1 MKKFFLIL
9 TILLL
14 LNMQGQGQG
23 SGAGDSLRQLVNKS
37 AVEDTNHVKLL
48 FDLARTFYPR
58 QLDSVEKYAGE
69 GLRIS
74 ERLDYTNGIIM
85 GVNHMATISRFR
97 NDFITAREL
106 YLKAFKMAEEER
118 MVEFQVLIADNLGLL
133 YNSTGKTDS
142 AEYFFL
148 KAVNIGRDHPQVKH
162 YSKALSDLA
171 MNYRVRANYTDAIR
185 YQLEAR
191 RIDRVNGNRANE
203 IPAAI
208 RLGLIYAGIRDFDRA
223 IAVYREALRLNDS
236 LRNDEW
242 YEIIFQNIGLLY
254 TEVKWEPDSAR
265 YYLTRA
271 ADLAS
276 KNDHPENIFA
286 AQVNLGN
293 VETMDKNFSKALG
306 YYLKAAESPVFL
318 KRKLE
323 RAGTLVNLG
332 IAYLELKNLK
342 EAEQYAREGTALA
355 HEGKFL
361 DFEMTGLNTLAR
373 IAASKNDF
381 KSAYLFKM
389 RADTLNDTIYYDQ
402 IKSRVAEAIYQ
413 EDLKQAEREN
423 SILQQDNQLKK
434 QTILIQWIALGLV
447 VLLVVVLAVVVVYI
461 KRTSRKLSRLNQ
473 ELDHK
478 TKALEE
484 LNITKDKF
492 ISIIA
497 HDLRSPFQ
505 SLLGLLGEL
514 DEHYDEFDEQSR
526 QRILK
531 MLRKSSQNIY
541 NLLVNLLDWTHA
553 QKGKL
558 QSNMADFDI
567 NAAVDEVFE
576 ILGTRASLKNQLLLK
591 AIPDRLILYSD
602 QQMLKSVLLNLV
614 NNAIKFTPAGGRIE
628 VAVVND
634 ERSLKITVSDT
645 GIGIPTEK
653 IPDLFRLDAGFKRKG
668 TEQEPGTGL
677 GLILCHEY
685 ITLLGGTIRLT
696 SQAGEGTTFR
706 IDLPA
711 D

>member
-1 MKKFFLIL
+1 MKKYFLLL

-14 LNMQGQGQG
+14 LNLQGQGQG
-23 SGAGDSLRQLVNKS
+23 NRVSDSLRQLVSKS
-37 AVEDTNHVKLL
+37 SAEDTNRVKLL

-74 ERLDYTNGIIM
+74 ERLDYPYGTITGI
-85 GVNHMATISRFR
+85 NHMATISRFR
-97 NDFITAREL
+97 NDFIRAREL
-106 YLKAFKMAEEER
+106 YLKAFSMAEDER
-118 MVEFQVLIADNLGLL
+118 MVEFQVSIADNLGLL
-133 YNSTGKTDS
+133 YNSMGKTDS

-185 YQLEAR
+185 YQLEAK

-208 RLGLIYAGIRDFDRA
+208 RLGLIYAGIRDFDRS
-223 IAVYREALRLNDS
+223 IDVYREALRLNDS
-236 LRNDEW
+236 LRKDEW

-332 IAYLELKNLK
+332 IACLELKNLK
-342 EAEQYAREGTALA
+342 EAEKYAREGTALA

-373 IAASKNDF
+373 IAAAKNDF

-423 SILQQDNQLKK
+423 SMLQQDNQLKK
-434 QTILIQWIALGLV
+434 KTILIQWIALGLA
-447 VLLVVVLAVVVVYI
+447 VLLVGVLVVVVVYI
-461 KRTSRKLSRLNQ
+461 KRTSRKLSRLNR

-576 ILGTRASLKNQLLLK
+576 ILGTRASLKNQLLSK
-591 AIPDRLILYSD
+591 SIPGRLMIHSD
-602 QQMLKSVLLNLV
+602 QQIVKSVLLNLV
-614 NNAIKFTPAGGRIE
+614 NNGIKFTPAGGRIE
-628 VAVVND
+628 VAVEKED
-634 ERSLKITVSDT
+634 RSLKISVSDT
-645 GIGIPTEK
+645 GIGIPPEK
-653 IPDLFRLDAGFKRKG
+653 IPDLFRLDTGFNRKG

-685 ITLLGGTIRLT
+685 VTLLGGNLRVT

>member
-1 MKKFFLIL
+1 MKKYFLLL

-14 LNMQGQGQG
+14 LNLQGQGQG
-23 SGAGDSLRQLVNKS
+23 NRVSDSLRQLVSKS
-37 AVEDTNHVKLL
+37 SAEDTNRVRLL
-48 FDLARTFYPR
+48 FDLTRTFYPR

-74 ERLDYTNGIIM
+74 ERLDYTYGIIT
-85 GVNHMATISRFR
+85 GINHMATISRFR
-97 NDFITAREL
+97 NDFIKAREL
-106 YLKAFKMAEEER
+106 YLKAFSMAEDER
-118 MVEFQVLIADNLGLL
+118 MVEFQVSIADNIGLL
-133 YNSTGKTDS
+133 YNSMGKTDS

-148 KAVNIGRDHPQVKH
+148 KAVNVGKDYSHVKH

-191 RIDRVNGNRANE
+191 RIDRDNGNRANE

-254 TEVKWEPDSAR
+254 TDVKWEPDSAR

-293 VETMDKNFSKALG
+293 VETMEKNFSKALG

-381 KSAYLFKM
+381 KSAFRFKM

-461 KRTSRKLSRLNQ
+461 KKTSRKLSLLNQ

-541 NLLVNLLDWTHA
+541 NLLVNLLDWTQA

-558 QSNMADFDI
+558 QRNMTDFDI
-567 NAAVDEVFE
+567 NASVNEVFE

-591 AIPDRLILYSD
+591 AIPDRLMVHSD
-602 QQMLKSVLLNLV
+602 QQMLKSVLLNLL
-614 NNAIKFTPAGGRIE
+614 NNGIKFTPAGGRIE
-628 VAVVND
+628 VAVEKN

-653 IPDLFRLDAGFKRKG
+653 IPDLFRLGAGFNRKG

-685 ITLLGGTIRLT
+685 VTLLGGSLSVT
-696 SQAGEGTTFR
+696 SQPGEGTTFS
-706 IDLPA
+706 IDLPV

>member
-1 MKKFFLIL
+1 
-9 TILLL
+9 
-14 LNMQGQGQG
+14 MQGQGQG
-23 SGAGDSLRQLVNKS
+23 IGAGDSLRKLVSKS
-37 AVEDTNHVKLL
+37 SVEDTNHVKLL

-69 GLRIS
+69 ALRIS

-106 YLKAFKMAEEER
+106 YLKAYNMAEEER

-133 YNSTGKTDS
+133 YNSMGKTDS

-148 KAVNIGRDHPQVKH
+148 KAVNIGRDHPEVKH

-236 LRNDEW
+236 LRKDEW

-271 ADLAS
+271 AELAR

-293 VETMDKNFSKALG
+293 VETMDKNFYKALG
-306 YYLKAAESPVFL
+306 YYLNAAESPVFL

-332 IAYLELKNLK
+332 IACLELKNLK
-342 EAEQYAREGTALA
+342 EAEKYAREGTALA

-373 IAASKNDF
+373 IAAAKNDF

-423 SILQQDNQLKK
+423 SMLQQDNQLKK
-434 QTILIQWIALGLV
+434 KTILIQWIALGLV
-447 VLLVVVLAVVVVYI
+447 VLLVGVLAVVVVYI
-461 KRTSRKLSRLNQ
+461 KRTSRKLSRLNR
-473 ELDHK
+473 ELDQK

-541 NLLVNLLDWTHA
+541 NLLVNLLDWTQA

-558 QSNMADFDI
+558 KINMADFDI

-576 ILGTRASLKNQLLLK
+576 ILGTRASLKNQLLSK
-591 AIPDRLILYSD
+591 SIPGRLVIHSD
-602 QQMLKSVLLNLV
+602 QQIVKSVLLNLV
-614 NNAIKFTPAGGRIE
+614 NNGIKFTPAGGRIE
-628 VAVVND
+628 VAVEKD
-634 ERSLKITVSDT
+634 ERSLKISVSDT
-645 GIGIPTEK
+645 GIGIPPEK
-653 IPDLFRLDAGFKRKG
+653 IPDLFRLDTGFNRKG

-685 ITLLGGTIRLT
+685 VTLLGGNLRVT